1 MVLFSKK
8 QNDSP
13 RRRQAPP
20 MSDRPSESE
29 LEQRYAFKRNRTLT
43 GSASSRVISTGES
56 NAQLKS
62 ARVQAHDLT
71 RQRRHIGGL
80 LVLVILGCLVL
91 YSLLSQFTAQVTVK
105 TDNSSI
111 VLDDTYEKA
120 IQAYLSQQP
129 AERLRFL
136 LNTDHL
142 NEYLQTV
149 TPEIKSV
156 NAVSASGPGVSSFEV
171 TMRSPIAGW
180 IINGKQQYVDASG
193 TSFGR
198 NYFPSPS
205 VQIIDKSGIQ
215 VAAGQAVAS
224 NSFLGFVGQVVGLA
238 KTKGYIAT
246 QVVIPSGTTR
256 QIELSLKDVKY
267 PIKFAVDRP
276 AGEQVEDMTVGIAWM
291 TAHSQN
297 PAYLDVRVSGRA
309 FYR

>member
-1 MVLFSKK
+1 MAIFSKK
-8 QNDSP
+8 QKDSP
-13 RRRQAPP
+13 RRRQTPGTTERA
-20 MSDRPSESE
+20 SESE

-43 GSASSRVISTGES
+43 GSASSQVMSTGES
-56 NAQLKS
+56 KAQLKS

-80 LVLVILGCLVL
+80 LTLVILGSLVL
-91 YSLLSQFTAQVTVK
+91 YSLISQFTAGVTVK
-105 TDNSSI
+105 TDDSSV

-120 IQAYLSQQP
+120 IQTYLSQQP
-129 AERLRFL
+129 AERLRLL
-136 LNTDHL
+136 LNIDHL
-142 NEYLQTV
+142 TEYLQTV
-149 TPEIKSV
+149 TPEIKTV
-156 NAVSASGPGVSSFEV
+156 NAVSASGLGVSSFEV

-180 IINGKQQYVDASG
+180 SINGKQQFVDVSG
-193 TSFGR
+193 TPFGR

-238 KTKGYIAT
+238 KASGYTTT

-256 QIELSLKDVKY
+256 QIELTLKDVKY
-267 PIKFAVDRP
+267 PVKFAVDRP
-276 AGEQVEDMTVGIAWM
+276 AGEQVEDMAVGIAWM
-291 TAHSQN
+291 AAHNQN

>member
-1 MVLFSKK
+1 MALFSKK

-13 RRRQAPP
+13 RRRQTPGPGERAT
-20 MSDRPSESE
+20 ESE
-29 LEQRYAFKRNRTLT
+29 LGQRYAFKRNRTLT
-43 GSASSRVISTGES
+43 GSASSQVVSTGES
-56 NAQLKS
+56 KAQLKS
-62 ARVQAHDLT
+62 PRVQAHDLT

-80 LVLVILGCLVL
+80 LTLVIFGSIAL
-91 YSLLSQFTAQVTVK
+91 YSLISQFTARVEVK
-105 TDNSSI
+105 TNDSSI
-111 VLDDTYEKA
+111 KLDDSYEKA
-120 IQAYLSQQP
+120 IQTYLSQQP

-136 LNTDHL
+136 LNVDHL

-149 TPEIKSV
+149 TPEVKSV
-156 NAVSASGPGVSSFEV
+156 DSVDALGLGVSAFEV

-180 IINGKQQYVDASG
+180 SINGQQQYVDISG
-193 TSFGR
+193 TSFSR
-198 NYFPSPS
+198 NYYRSPP

-238 KTKGYIAT
+238 KSSGYTTTEVI
-246 QVVIPSGTTR
+246 IPSSTTR
-256 QIELSLKDVKY
+256 QIELKLKDVNY

-276 AGEQVEDMTVGIAWM
+276 AGEQVEDMVRGIAWM
-291 TAHSQN
+291 TGHQQN

>member
-1 MVLFSKK
+1 MALFSKK

-13 RRRQAPP
+13 GRRQTPGTTGRA
-20 MSDRPSESE
+20 SESG

-43 GSASSRVISTGES
+43 GSVSSRVVSTGELK
-56 NAQLKS
+56 AQLKS

-71 RQRRHIGGL
+71 RQRRNIGGL
-80 LVLVILGCLVL
+80 LTLVILGSLVL
-91 YSLLSQFTAQVTVK
+91 YSLISQFTAGVTVK
-105 TDNSSI
+105 TDDSSI

-120 IQAYLSQQP
+120 IQTYLSQQP

-136 LNTDHL
+136 LNIGHL

-156 NAVSASGPGVSSFEV
+156 NAVNASGLGASSFEV

-180 IINGKQQYVDASG
+180 SINGKQQFVDASG
-193 TSFGR
+193 TSFTR
-198 NYFPSPS
+198 NYFPTPS
-205 VQIIDKSGIQ
+205 VQIVDKSGIQ

-238 KTKGYIAT
+238 KTRGYTTT

-256 QIELSLKDVKY
+256 QIELTLKDVKY
-267 PIKFAVDRP
+267 PVKFAVDRP
-276 AGEQVEDMTVGIAWM
+276 AGEQVEDMAVGVAWM
-291 TAHSQN
+291 SAHQQN

>member
-13 RRRQAPP
+13 RRRQNAGIVE
-20 MSDRPSESE
+20 RPSEGE

-43 GSASSRVISTGES
+43 GSASSHVISTGES
-56 NAQLKS
+56 KAQLKS
-62 ARVQAHDLT
+62 SRVQAHDLT

-80 LVLVILGCLVL
+80 LMLVIIGSILL
-91 YSLLSQFTAQVTVK
+91 YSLIAQFTARVVVK
-105 TDNSSI
+105 TDDSSV
-111 VLDDTYEKA
+111 VLDNTYEKA

-136 LNTDHL
+136 LNVDHL

-149 TPEIKSV
+149 TPEVKTVNSV
-156 NAVSASGPGVSSFEV
+156 AMAGLGVSSFEV
-171 TMRSPIAGW
+171 TMRAPIAGW
-180 IINGKQQYVDASG
+180 NINGKQQFVDDSG
-193 TSFGR
+193 TSFDR
-198 NYFPSPS
+198 NYYPTPS

-238 KTKGYIAT
+238 KSNGYIVT

-276 AGEQVEDMTVGIAWM
+276 AGEQIQDMVAGVNWM
-291 TAHSQN
+291 AAHQVN
-297 PAYLDVRVSGRA
+297 PAYLDVRISGRA
-309 FYR
+309 FFR

>member
-1 MVLFSKK
+1 MALFSKK

-13 RRRQAPP
+13 RRRQTTGVAERVP
-20 MSDRPSESE
+20 EVE

-43 GSASSRVISTGES
+43 GSVSSHVSSAGES
-56 NAQLKS
+56 KAQLKS
-62 ARVQAHDLT
+62 SRVQAHDLT

-80 LVLVILGCLVL
+80 LVLVILGVVVL
-91 YSLLSQFTAQVTVK
+91 YGLISQFTARVMVQ
-105 TDNSSI
+105 TDDSSL

-120 IQAYLSQQP
+120 IQAYFSQQP
-129 AERLRFL
+129 AERLHFL
-136 LNTDHL
+136 LNIDHL
-142 NEYLQTV
+142 TEYLQTV
-149 TPEIKSV
+149 TPEIERV
-156 NAVSASGPGVSSFEV
+156 NGVQATGLGVSSFRV

-180 IINGKQQYVDASG
+180 SINGKQQFVDVSG
-193 TSFGR
+193 TSFDR
-198 NYFPSPS
+198 NYFPTPS

-238 KTKGYIAT
+238 KARGYTTT

-276 AGEQVEDMTVGIAWM
+276 AGEQVEDMAVGIAWM
-291 TAHSQN
+291 ASHNQN